1 MKKNLQFT
9 LAVFVLA
16 ITVAAARAQQPA
28 GVPVHIVVTVEAH
41 KGKELPVINREDVRV
56 HEGRDRDP
64 VVDWIPAQG
73 EHAALELMI
82 LLDDGSDTTL
92 GAQLDDL
99 RHFINAQP
107 DTTTVGVAYMRDG
120 GAQVVQNLTSDHS
133 LAAKALRLPLGI
145 RGVNGSPYLSLTD
158 LVKRWPATAT
168 RRAVVMA
175 TDGADPLYGT
185 GDLQDPYLDEAI
197 DNALRA
203 GITVSAIYTPGIGH
217 FGHSYW
223 QTYWGQ
229 TYLSQLADATG
240 GEAYS
245 IGFTGPP
252 VSFAPFLEDV
262 EKRLTHQYLLT
273 FLAKPPKKA
282 GWQRIRLMTEV
293 PHADLVGPG
302 KVWVAPVPT
311 ATMEG
316 DANGAPHPGASFY
329 AAKFSGK
336 YSYRLINGG
345 IGHNLPQEAPEAF
358 VQAVMDVDRF

>member
-1 MKKNLQFT
+1 MRKAMKKNLLFT

-16 ITVAAARAQQPA
+16 TIVAGARAQQSA
-28 GVPVHIVVTVEAH
+28 GVPVHVVVTVEAR
-41 KGKELPVINREDVRV
+41 KGRETPVINREDVMV

-64 VVDWIPAQG
+64 VVDWVPAQS
-73 EHAALELMI
+73 EHAALELII
-82 LLDDGSDTTL
+82 LLDDGSNATL
-92 GAQLDDL
+92 GTQLDDL
-99 RHFINAQP
+99 RNFINAQP

-120 GAQVVQNLTSDHS
+120 VAQFVQNLTSDHS

-158 LVKRWPATAT
+158 LVKRWPTTAA
-168 RRAVVMA
+168 RRAVIMA
-175 TDGADPLYGT
+175 TDGVDRLYGA

-197 DNALRA
+197 ENALRA
-203 GITVSAIYTPGIGH
+203 SITVSVLYTPGAGH

-229 TYLSQLADATG
+229 TYLSRLADETG

-252 VSFAPFLEDV
+252 VSFTPFLEDV
-262 EKRLTHQYLLT
+262 EKRLAHQYLLT

-293 PHADLVGPG
+293 PNADLVAPG
-302 KVWVAPVPT
+302 KVWVTP
-311 ATMEG
+311 
-316 DANGAPHPGASFY
+316 
-329 AAKFSGK
+329 
-336 YSYRLINGG
+336 
-345 IGHNLPQEAPEAF
+345 
-358 VQAVMDVDRF
+358 

>member
-1 MKKNLQFT
+1 MKKNLLFT

-16 ITVAAARAQQPA
+16 TIVAGARAQQSA
-28 GVPVHIVVTVEAH
+28 GVPVHVVVTVEAR
-41 KGKELPVINREDVRV
+41 KGRETPVINREDVMV

-64 VVDWIPAQG
+64 VVDWVPAQS
-73 EHAALELMI
+73 EHAALELII
-82 LLDDGSDTTL
+82 LLDDGSNATL
-92 GAQLDDL
+92 GTQLDDL
-99 RHFINAQP
+99 RNFINAQP

-120 GAQVVQNLTSDHS
+120 VAQFVQNLTSDHS

-158 LVKRWPATAT
+158 LVKRWPTTAA
-168 RRAVVMA
+168 RRAVIMA
-175 TDGADPLYGT
+175 TDGVERLYGA

-197 DNALRA
+197 ENALRA
-203 GITVSAIYTPGIGH
+203 SITVSVLYTPGAGH

-229 TYLSQLADATG
+229 TYLSRLADETG

-252 VSFAPFLEDV
+252 VSFTPFLEDV
-262 EKRLTHQYLLT
+262 EKRLAHQYLLT

-293 PHADLVGPG
+293 PNADLVAPG
-302 KVWVAPVPT
+302 KVWVTP
-311 ATMEG
+311 
-316 DANGAPHPGASFY
+316 
-329 AAKFSGK
+329 
-336 YSYRLINGG
+336 
-345 IGHNLPQEAPEAF
+345 
-358 VQAVMDVDRF
+358 

>member
-1 MKKNLQFT
+1 MKKSRQFT
-9 LAVFVLA
+9 LAVFAVA
-16 ITVAAARAQQPA
+16 IIVAGARAQQPA

-41 KGKELPVINREDVRV
+41 KGKELPVINREDVMV

-64 VVDWIPAQG
+64 VVDWLPAQG

-82 LLDDGSDTTL
+82 LLDDGSNTTL
-92 GAQLDDL
+92 GTQLDDL
-99 RHFINAQP
+99 RNFISSEP

-120 GAQVVQNLTSDHS
+120 VAQVVQNLTSDHS

-145 RGVNGSPYLSLTD
+145 RGVNASPYLSLTD
-158 LVKRWPATAT
+158 LVKRWPATPA
-168 RRAVVMA
+168 RRAVIVA
-175 TDGADPLYGT
+175 TDGIDHLYGT

-203 GITVSAIYTPGIGH
+203 GITVSAIYTPGVGH

-229 TYLSQLADATG
+229 IYLSQLADETG
-240 GEAYS
+240 GEAYY

-252 VSFAPFLEDV
+252 VSFTPFLEDA

-282 GWQRIRLMTEV
+282 NWQRIRLMTEV
-293 PHADLVGPG
+293 PNVDLVAPG
-302 KVWVAPVPT
+302 RVWVAP
-311 ATMEG
+311 
-316 DANGAPHPGASFY
+316 
-329 AAKFSGK
+329 
-336 YSYRLINGG
+336 
-345 IGHNLPQEAPEAF
+345 
-358 VQAVMDVDRF
+358 